1 MASDSYINNIN
12 EQNICKKI
20 DKIGYKIALC
30 VYDRLFS
37 VYSFGEKLDCTY
49 IFIQKRFFDKKNIN
63 QVLNAKKR

>member
-12 EQNICKKI
+12 EKNICKKEK
-20 DKIGYKIALC
+20 DKVGYKIALC

-49 IFIQKRFFDKKNIN
+49 IFIQKRFFGKKSNF
-63 QVLNAKKR
+63 RF